1 MDEKNSQIYLYQ
13 QRAKIRQENRP
24 LKLEKFHFR
33 YLKSFARR
41 YRRQINFFLI
51 LLFSQIIL
59 EIILLVFGKNYLRQS
74 TALLERSQI
83 SFALIS
89 LTVGVIVYIIIAFW
103 ELKIGKSLVI
113 HLINELRRKWIK
125 ISLNKPFNQT
135 KSENKAS
142 LIAKISYHLP
152 LLQMGMDNS
161 VVGLMQWGV
170 YVLGLILI
178 SLFLNTTLLIIVLLA
193 IPVNIGLGLIGY
205 YIAKHYVS
213 KETTLY
219 SKIIEHITSSLYEL
233 SFIQKHKLEKEN
245 LKKLDELVKL
255 DTHFRIR
262 RRIWILFGNRIIFGL
277 LILVVGFS
285 YVLRIY
291 FPDLFAN
298 TQIDNL
304 FVSGVIFIYLSRLL
318 YTSLKIGL
326 FILPA
331 KLGLILS
338 VPRPRTDQ
346 NRRDLI
352 KDISSITFQSTK
364 TKLFWAG
371 PYLKNVHFS
380 FQKGDRI
387 LIFGENHCGKTH
399 LGYLFSGLGLFNRR
413 AWIVKINSKRYF
425 YNDWQRKFR
434 DVYFIEPQI
443 NSEKNIGEIL
453 TGKNREN
460 ISREDIT
467 RSFQIIKKCPSLH
480 FILSFQ
486 HFIAENCRTI
496 TSSPLHLFALE
507 AAYCLINKPKIIIID
522 NIWLDLNYE
531 KIKKIL
537 KTLDQNLP
545 HSIIIFLSTQ
555 NNQLITYHKKYAF
568 MENKIKEV

>member
-1 MDEKNSQIYLYQ
+1 MDEKKSQIYLYQ

-33 YLKSFARR
+33 YLQSFARR
-41 YRRQINFFLI
+41 YRNQINLFLI

-59 EIILLVFGKNYLRQS
+59 EVFLFLFGKNYLRQTS
-74 TALLERSQI
+74 TLLQRSQT
-83 SFALIS
+83 SSALIFLS
-89 LTVGVIVYIIIAFW
+89 IGVVVYIVIAFW

-113 HLINELRRKWIK
+113 YLINELRRRWIK
-125 ISLNKPFNQT
+125 ISLNKPFSQT
-135 KSENKAS
+135 KSEQKAS

-152 LLQMGMDNS
+152 LLQMGLDNS
-161 VVGLMQWGV
+161 IVGLMRWFL

-193 IPVNIGLGLIGY
+193 IPINILLGLVGY

-219 SKIIEHITSSLYEL
+219 SKILEHITSSLYEL
-233 SFIQKHKLEKEN
+233 PFIQKHKLEKES

-262 RRIWILFGNRIIFGL
+262 RRIWILFGNRIIFGA
-277 LILVVGFS
+277 LILIVGFS
-285 YVLRIY
+285 YVLRVY
-291 FPDLFAN
+291 SPDFFAN
-298 TQIDNL
+298 LQADNL
-304 FVSGVIFIYLSRLL
+304 FVSGIIFIYLARLL

-331 KLGLILS
+331 KLGLMISL
-338 VPRPRTDQ
+338 PRPQ
-346 NRRDLI
+346 KNQSRRDLI
-352 KDISSITFQSTK
+352 KNISSLTFQSTK
-364 TKLFWAG
+364 TKLFRSG
-371 PYLKNVHFS
+371 PYLKNIRFH
-380 FQKGDRI
+380 FQKGNRV
-387 LIFGENHCGKTH
+387 LIFGKNSCGKTS

-425 YNDWQRKFR
+425 YNDWQKKFR
-434 DVYFIEPQI
+434 NVHFIEPQI
-443 NSEKNIGEIL
+443 SSEKNIGEIL

-460 ISREDIT
+460 INQEDIKKT
-467 RSFQIIKKCPSLH
+467 FETIEKHPSFH

-486 HFIAENCRTI
+486 RFISENCQTI

-507 AAYCLINKPKIIIID
+507 AAYCLINKPKVIIID
-522 NIWLDLNYE
+522 NLWLDLNYE
-531 KIKKIL
+531 KIRKIL
-537 KTLDQNLP
+537 KTLDQELTD
-545 HSIIIFLSTQ
+545 SIIILLSTQ
-555 NNQLITYHKKYAF
+555 NNQLISYHKKYVII
-568 MENKIKEV
+568 ENKIKEV